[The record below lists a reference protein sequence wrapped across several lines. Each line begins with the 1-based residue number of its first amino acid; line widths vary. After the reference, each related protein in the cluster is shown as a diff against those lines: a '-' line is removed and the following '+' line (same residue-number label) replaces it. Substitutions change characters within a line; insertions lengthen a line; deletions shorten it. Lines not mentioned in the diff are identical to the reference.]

1 MSHLLHDDIA
11 ILLRSPRLPGR
22 LNSPQT
28 AALLGFQPHDIPVL
42 VAKKL
47 LRPLGKPVPQAPKY
61 FAAPEIEKLATDPVW
76 LGKAAQAMCDHW
88 KGKKRIQK
96 RILPR
101 SGISDDHVSWV
112 GSHRDEQCAQWL
124 FSNRNSLQKSQAL

>member
-1 MSHLLHDDIA
+1 MLTIFSVAKRCSSKQKNMSHLLHDDIA

-61 FAAPEIEKLATDPVW
+61 FAAPEIEKLATNPAW

-88 KGKKRIQK
+88 KGKNESRK
-96 RILPR
+96 
-101 SGISDDHVSWV
+101 
-112 GSHRDEQCAQWL
+112 E
-124 FSNRNSLQKSQAL
+124 FSLDPESVTTN